1 VPASVSD
8 LASSFLQTGI
18 IYLSTAPVPNILG
31 RIDER
36 GEIASLRSLGP
47 SHKFVLGF
55 FLVSTVAQA
64 ERLPIKAYTTADGL
78 PHNTVMRIVRDSQG
92 FLWFCTLGGLARYDG
107 YTFINYGVE
116 QGLRGSVTDFLET
129 RKGDYW
135 VATLGGLYRFNPHPS
150 GANSKERKV
159 DRNALT
165 AARPMFELYRVS
177 DDEGAQG
184 VNTLHEDR
192 QGTIWAA
199 TNGGLY
205 RFTQADNRWTSALVD
220 LASGKRGNKIRAL
233 ELHEDREGTM
243 WVSLPLNGLRRLWP
257 DGRIERYTTLGFPAK
272 PSNESSDEGIVSA
285 MLEDHEGRLW
295 LGTTRGLALLV
306 RRPDSDRP
314 QAVRVYTTKDGLHDN
329 TVAGLLESAERK
341 LWVGT
346 ETGLSE
352 FCPAST
358 CGRERL
364 RSYTVALPPTRS
376 GVWTLT
382 EDRDGNV
389 WMGYD
394 VGAFRMAQ
402 DGFTTYDEAD
412 GLGSSR
418 VLSVSEDAA
427 GELCVV
433 TEGPHRGYI
442 NRFDGSRFKATSP
455 RLLKPVTPR
464 VPVTRQNDL
473 QDHTGEWWVT
483 TDQGLFRYPKVRRV
497 EELAQTLPKSVFNT
511 TRNALLSP
519 AISGLKGTVR
529 DIDSLYGDSHGD
541 LWIGYF
547 SSSTITGGLARWQRS
562 TQTFHVYS
570 KAEGLTASTNPIAF
584 CEDRS
589 GNVWVGFHGHD
600 LARYH
605 DGHFTVF
612 TAADGL
618 PAGSIWSIFMDHE
631 GRLWAATT
639 QGGLVR
645 IDDSQG
651 DRPRF
656 VAYTTAEGLSSN
668 QVQAITEDQWGRIY
682 ALTDK
687 GVDRLDPKT
696 GGVKRYTSADG
707 LVGSSHWGVAFRDRH
722 GALWFGTLQGLS
734 RLVPKPD
741 EPASP
746 PPVRIAAIRV
756 RGEPYPISE
765 LGESRLARLVLA
777 PNENQVQI
785 EFASLNFSVGD
796 VLRYKYK
803 LEGADRDWSK
813 ITEQR
818 TVNYATLSPG
828 AYRFLVR
835 AINWEGR
842 MSPNV
847 AEVDFQ
853 ILPPVWGRWWFESL
867 LAVLITSTVY
877 AFYRYRVERLLEL
890 ERVRAR
896 IAADLHDDIGSSLSG
911 MAFLSEAVKQ
921 QIGGTYPEAF
931 AMAGEV
937 AAMARGLAD
946 ALSDVVWSID
956 PRRDDLASLLTRVRQ
971 SVSHLL
977 EPQGIAWQLQAPPEP
992 EKVKLAPEQRR
1003 HLFLILKEAVNN
1015 SARHARCTSV
1025 NLTVSLADHRL
1036 EIGIEDN
1043 GCGFSAGYS
1052 SDRNEHD
1059 RPGHGLNN
1067 MRLRAAQLG
1076 GQMNI
1081 DSAPGRGTKLR
1092 VTVPL
1097 R

>member
-1 VPASVSD
+1 MPK
-8 LASSFLQTGI
+8 
-18 IYLSTAPVPNILG
+18 
-31 RIDER
+31 
-36 GEIASLRSLGP
+36 LRSLRL
-47 SHKFVLGF
+47 SQNLLLL
-55 FLVSTVAQA
+55 FLAVSAGVRAK
-64 ERLPIKAYTTADGL
+64 RLPIKAYTTADGL
-78 PHNTVMRIVRDSQG
+78 PHNTVMRIVRDSRG

-107 YTFINYGVE
+107 YTFTNYGVE
-116 QGLRGSVTDFLET
+116 QGLRGSVTDLLET

-135 VATLGGLYRFNPHPS
+135 VATLSGLYRFNPYPS
-150 GANSKERKV
+150 RGSPKEWKL
-159 DRNALT
+159 DGKGS
-165 AARPMFELYRVS
+165 AATRRMFELYRPG
-177 DDEGAQG
+177 DDEAAQG

-192 QGTIWAA
+192 HGTIWAA
-199 TNGGLY
+199 TNGGL
-205 RFTQADNRWTSALVD
+205 FELTQVDSRWTSRLVD
-220 LASGKRGNKIRAL
+220 LALGKRGNKIRAL
-233 ELHEDREGTM
+233 ELHEDREGAM
-243 WVSLPLNGLRRLWP
+243 WVSLPENGLRRLWP
-257 DGRIERYTTLGFPAK
+257 DGRIERYTTLGFPAQR
-272 PSNESSDEGIVSA
+272 SNESSDKGIVNT
-285 MLEDHEGRLW
+285 MLEDREGRLW

-306 RRPDSDRP
+306 RRPDSDGL
-314 QAVRVYTTKDGLHDN
+314 QVVRVYTTNDGLRDN
-329 TVAGLLESAERK
+329 NVVALLESAEGK
-341 LWVGT
+341 LWAGT

-352 FCPAST
+352 FCPASA
-358 CGRERL
+358 CGRERF
-364 RSYTVALPPTRS
+364 RSYAVALPPGRS
-376 GVWTLT
+376 GVWTLA

-389 WMGYD
+389 WMAYD
-394 VGAFRMAQ
+394 IGAFRMAR
-402 DGFTTYDEAD
+402 DGFITYDEAD

-418 VLSVSEDAA
+418 VLSVSEDVA
-427 GELCVV
+427 GELYVV

-442 NRFDGSRFKATSP
+442 NRFDGSRFNAISP
-455 RLLKPVTPR
+455 RLLKPVTPP

-473 QDHTGEWWVT
+473 QDHAGEWWVT

-511 TRNALLSP
+511 TRNGLRFQG
-519 AISGLKGTVR
+519 ISDPKGTVA
-529 DIDSLYGDSHGD
+529 DIVSLYWDSHGD
-541 LWIGYF
+541 LWMGLH
-547 SSSTITGGLARWQRS
+547 SGSTGKGGLARWQRS
-562 TQTFHVYS
+562 TQTFHVY
-570 KAEGLTASTNPIAF
+570 KKTEGLTASTPPIAF
-584 CEDRS
+584 CEDGW
-589 GNVWVGFHGHD
+589 GNLWAGFYGND

-612 TAADGL
+612 TATDGL

-631 GRLWAATT
+631 DRLWAATT

-645 IDDSQG
+645 IDDPEG
-651 DRPRF
+651 DHPRF
-656 VAYTTAEGLSSN
+656 VAYTTAEQLSSN

-696 GGVKRYTSADG
+696 GRVKRYTSADG
-707 LVGSSHWGVAFRDRH
+707 LVGSSHWGVAFRDRQ

-813 ITEQR
+813 ISEQR

-842 MSPNV
+842 VSPNV
-847 AEVDFQ
+847 AEVDFR

-867 LAVLITSTVY
+867 LAVLIASTVY

-956 PRRDDLASLLTRVRQ
+956 PRRDDLAGLLTRVRQ

-977 EPQGIAWQLQAPPEP
+977 EPQGIAWHLQAPPEP

-1015 SARHARCTSV
+1015 TARHARCTSV
-1025 NLTVSLADHRL
+1025 NLTVTLADHRL

-1043 GCGFSAGYS
+1043 GCGFSAGCS

-1067 MRLRAAQLG
+1067 MKLRVAQLG
-1076 GQMNI
+1076 GQMSI
-1081 DSAPGRGTKLR
+1081 DSVPGHGTKLR

-1097 R
+1097 S